1 MPNSKQ
7 AKKRMQQDEKARQ
20 ANKVKRS
27 AMKTAVKKVMDAPDA
42 ESAQAAIPE
51 AVKRI
56 DKCAKKNIIHDNAAA
71 RKKAQL
77 AKHISGL

>member
-1 MPNSKQ
+1 MPNTKQ
-7 AKKRMQQDEKARQ
+7 AKKRMAQDAKAQ
-20 ANKVKRS
+20 LANKVKRS
-27 AMKTAVKKVMDAPDA
+27 AMKTAVKKVMEAQDA
-42 ESAQAAIPE
+42 ESAQAAMPE

-77 AKHISGL
+77 AKHVSGL

>member
-1 MPNSKQ
+1 MPNTKQ
-7 AKKRMQQDEKARQ
+7 AKKRMRQDEEARQ
-20 ANKVKRS
+20 ANKVKSS
-27 AMKTAVKKVMDAPDA
+27 AMKTAVKKVMQAEDA
-42 ESAQAAIPE
+42 ESAKAAMPD

-77 AKHISGL
+77 AKHVSGL

>member
-1 MPNSKQ
+1 MPNTKQ
-7 AKKRMQQDEKARQ
+7 AKKRMAQDEKVQ
-20 ANKVKRS
+20 LANKVKRS
-27 AMKTAVKKVMDAPDA
+27 AMKTAVKKVMEASDA
-42 ESAQAAIPE
+42 ESAQAAMPE

-77 AKHISGL
+77 AKHVSGL